1 MNEQSTLLLYITIIV
16 ITSILGSCTQNRF
29 MTIGVDLKVFK
40 KIPFIFS
47 FFISWFFFAFAGMS
61 NDYLEY
67 QHIFNV
73 SQFNNFRKLWIEPGF
88 ALLNAIIKIFV
99 SDPKVAIVFIKT
111 IILILVYK
119 VVYDYRHKV
128 PVGMAI
134 LAYMCMAYLDAFCM
148 IRIHLAAAVVL
159 FAVDLYDNF
168 DKKIIS
174 VLLILLAM
182 SIHYSTF
189 IFLFAVVS
197 FLICIKRNRVSVLF
211 YLTFLVI
218 IFVSRFIAVP
228 IINYLT
234 SNVPILMKYG
244 AKYTSITKS
253 GSGIVQY
260 LLHIPFLYI
269 FYALWNHINDRK
281 RSDNRMLLIGL
292 IMAPFSLFFGTMG
305 YTFEVIG
312 RSFVFFLYIW
322 MFVLPRYYA
331 IQREEHKKDWLLVGS
346 LICVL
351 LFFRLFIY
359 LQSGSLESSG
369 IMNYYFMWQ

>member
-197 FLICIKRNRVSVLF
+197 FLIYIKRNRVSVLF

>member
-174 VLLILLAM
+174 VLLRLLL
-182 SIHYSTF
+182 YS
-189 IFLFAVVS
+189 
-197 FLICIKRNRVSVLF
+197 
-211 YLTFLVI
+211 
-218 IFVSRFIAVP
+218 
-228 IINYLT
+228 
-234 SNVPILMKYG
+234 
-244 AKYTSITKS
+244 
-253 GSGIVQY
+253 
-260 LLHIPFLYI
+260 
-269 FYALWNHINDRK
+269 
-281 RSDNRMLLIGL
+281 
-292 IMAPFSLFFGTMG
+292 
-305 YTFEVIG
+305 
-312 RSFVFFLYIW
+312 
-322 MFVLPRYYA
+322 
-331 IQREEHKKDWLLVGS
+331 
-346 LICVL
+346 
-351 LFFRLFIY
+351 
-359 LQSGSLESSG
+359 
-369 IMNYYFMWQ
+369 

>member
-1 MNEQSTLLLYITIIV
+1 
-16 ITSILGSCTQNRF
+16 

>member
-40 KIPFIFS
+40 KVPFIFS

-73 SQFNNFRKLWIEPGF
+73 SQFNNFRNLWIEPGF

-148 IRIHLAAAVVL
+148 IRIHLAAAIVL

-218 IFVSRFIAVP
+218 IFVSRFVAVP

-244 AKYTSITKS
+244 AKYTSIIKS

-346 LICVL
+346 LICIL